1 MFEIPCHFFIE
12 TFYCK
17 LYAYQLTIK
26 SLTFHLVYVQYSE
39 YWPGLAPWGRS
50 STRYPNDKFPPAEW
64 RLRWFPAINWQP
76 TRLFVYHYHFLHNR
90 PSPFKKTQHKVNT
103 STSRGLWFLYDGHQA
118 AFLPHLCVP
127 LADRGAGTDHHTH
140 PPSPH
145 PESRLVVENDIF
157 KIISIYSL

>member
-1 MFEIPCHFFIE
+1 MPSAMISRD
-12 TFYCK
+12 K
-17 LYAYQLTIK
+17 LT
-26 SLTFHLVYVQYSE
+26 
-39 YWPGLAPWGRS
+39 
-50 STRYPNDKFPPAEW
+50 
-64 RLRWFPAINWQP
+64 

-157 KIISIYSL
+157 KIISIYSLYGKYFFFICTYFTFGSDVNIKFNEKSF